1 MKKKELKNLI
11 VKLVANNQHDLEELN
26 NATEFERELQNEN
39 MRLRH
44 ELNEA
49 KRKIKDLQDLNDL
62 RSKLRGE

>member
-1 MKKKELKNLI
+1 MKKKELKDLI
-11 VKLVANNQHDLEELN
+11 ARLVAEQFHNLDELN
-26 NATEFERELQNEN
+26 GLSEVLHEIQNEN
-39 MRLRH
+39 MKLVQ